1 MSRPQLVLL
10 HGFLGFVRWGPF
22 EYFRGVR
29 DALRAI
35 HIDALTP
42 EVPADGT
49 IAERAEVLA
58 RTLFRSRV
66 PAFALL
72 AHSMGGLDARYLVTN
87 LDSDR
92 RVKSLLT
99 VATPHN
105 GTPVALWVLESRGLA
120 Q

>member
-22 EYFRGVR
+22 EYFRGVG

-58 RTLFRSRV
+58 RTLFRSRS
-66 PAFALL
+66 ARLCL
-72 AHSMGGLDARYLVTN
+72 ACAQHGRIGR
-87 LDSDR
+87 
-92 RVKSLLT
+92 
-99 VATPHN
+99 
-105 GTPVALWVLESRGLA
+105 PVSGY
-120 Q
+120 QS